1 MGYYTMNLHH
11 GKGINPKASAH
22 LWDVL
27 GSNIVLL
34 VSLLKHHKLRGLAHY
49 IWSCSNAK
57 ISFGLIIV

>member
-11 GKGINPKASAH
+11 GKGLNPKASAH

-49 IWSCSNAK
+49 I
-57 ISFGLIIV
+57 